1 MNMKSEKIEKLLHST
16 KFWQFVRFALNGGLS
31 SAIHY
36 GIYYLLLYFTIAN
49 VAYITGYVISFVSN
63 FFLTNYFTFRTKP
76 TFKRFIGFSGSH
88 AFNFGLHIGLFNLF
102 LWLGVHELIIPLL
115 VMSIA
120 MVTQFFILRFVFVR
134 NPQTSQTES

>member
-16 KFWQFVRFALNGGLS
+16 KFWQFIRFVLNGGLS

-36 GIYYLLLYFTIAN
+36 GIYYLLLFCTTAN
-49 VAYITGYVISFVSN
+49 VAYITGYIISFVNN

-76 TFKRFIGFSGSH
+76 TIKRFIGFSGSH
-88 AFNFGLHIGLFNLF
+88 AFNFGLHVVLFNLF
-102 LWLGVHELIIPLL
+102 LWLGVHELVIPLL

-134 NPQTSQTES
+134 NPQTTPTES